1 MKGNKEIFNID
12 ELVLSIPCD
21 RELYNQFAS
30 MPVETVYDNYNDFT
44 LKCMQKEG
52 DIDDPDVF
60 YLSVNFND
68 GKLFGVFKCEKEKG
82 KATLAINKEMFYE
95 VLTVTNNQ
103 KVNML
108 PLIEYICDSIGF
120 DLTKA
125 TIDQLRIVR
134 DSKFNTLK
142 VLSMIN
148 SNPNYDLY
156 LNDLK
161 QEMPVHL
168 IDKYFIGEEGLTGK
182 RFSRL
187 HKQNVFNS
195 NNILGNLEVMAY
207 EKSQEIH
214 NVSHEYF
221 ILQFDGFEEDE
232 KFYRTEINLLKPTTQ
247 LKNFYQ
253 EKDIEDHGYYTLCEF
268 FESEK
273 LKDLFNWLSRKLIYF
288 KNKATGEIVII

>member
-1 MKGNKEIFNID
+1 MNANKEIFNID

-21 RELYNQFAS
+21 RELYNQFACI
-30 MPVETVYDNYNDFT
+30 PVETVYDYDGFT
-44 LKCMQKEG
+44 LKCMQMEG
-52 DIDDPDVF
+52 NIDDPDVF

-68 GKLFGVFKCEKEKG
+68 GRLFGVFKCEKEKG

-95 VLTVTNNQ
+95 VLTVNNNQ
-103 KVNML
+103 KINML
-108 PLIEYICDSIGF
+108 PLIEYISSSIGF

-142 VLSMIN
+142 VLSLIN

-161 QEMPVHL
+161 QEQPVHL

-187 HKQNVFNS
+187 HKQNVFYS
-195 NNILGNLEVMAY
+195 NNILGTMEVVVY
-207 EKSQEIH
+207 EKSKEIH

-221 ILQFDGFEEDE
+221 IFQFDGFAENE
-232 KFYRTEINLLKPTTQ
+232 KFYRTEITLLKPSTQ
-247 LKNFYQ
+247 LNNYYKEQ
-253 EKDIEDHGYYTLCEF
+253 DIEDHGYYTFCELF
-268 FESEK
+268 DSDK
-273 LKDLFNWLSRKLIYF
+273 LKDLFNWLSLKLIHF
-288 KNKATGEIVII
+288 KNESTGEIVMI

>member
-12 ELVLSIPCD
+12 ELVLSFPCD
-21 RELYNQFAS
+21 LELYNQFAI
-30 MPVETVYDNYNDFT
+30 MPTETVYDYDGFT
-44 LKCMQKEG
+44 LKCMQMEG
-52 DIDDPDVF
+52 NIDDPDVF

-68 GKLFGVFKCEKEKG
+68 GRLFGVFKCEKEKG

-95 VLTVTNNQ
+95 PLTFNHQQ
-103 KVNML
+103 KINML
-108 PLIEYICDSIGF
+108 PLIEYICASIGLN
-120 DLTKA
+120 LTKA

-134 DSKFNTLK
+134 DSKFNVLK

-182 RFSRL
+182 RFTRQ
-187 HKQNVFNS
+187 HKQNLFFA
-195 NNILGNLEVMAY
+195 NNILGTMEIVAY
-207 EKSQEIH
+207 DKSKEIH

-221 ILQFDGFEEDE
+221 VFTFDDFDE
-232 KFYRTEINLLKPTTQ
+232 NDKFFRTEITLLKPDIL
-247 LKNFYQ
+247 LKT
-253 EKDIEDHGYYTLCEF
+253 I
-268 FESEK
+268 
-273 LKDLFNWLSRKLIYF
+273 I
-288 KNKATGEIVII
+288 KNKILKIMAIIHFANFSTLTD